1 MNFNPFKEKCENL
14 DSLFM
19 DWEKMYPRPY
29 DKCDADP
36 YTRVRCIL
44 ANGAE
49 FEAVRFSHAFH
60 RSCSDNDV
68 RRFLAVTRRQE
79 QQQQKRIACLKPLNE
94 TVLETTIG
102 YEQLA
107 VDLTAIFARRHQGY
121 LKQAFDFALLEDF
134 DHLYRY
140 ADLMELD
147 TGAHAETLVG
157 DYTEITPG
165 RPTVSEHRY
174 PADDVRRFCD
184 NSVATPLDKLDAA
197 IITAAEQQ
205 TMNYYMNQAQFY
217 TNDLGRQLYS
227 EIGMIEEQHVSH
239 YGSLLDPRMTFAE
252 NLLMHEYTEC
262 YLYYSLYSDET
273 DPHVKK
279 IWEQHLVCE
288 IAHLHKAA
296 ELFENIEKRD
306 RSEVIKDGTFPEI
319 IMFRSQKDYIRDV
332 LNETVTLTPDRED
345 YTEINSVPDDS
356 DFFYYQKQVNNTIGD
371 VASHKVIAAIQE
383 KLGRDYRSEIAPNP
397 VNVLCDRKK
406 DNTTLGRVKER
417 IYA

>member
-1 MNFNPFKEKCENL
+1 M
-14 DSLFM
+14 
-19 DWEKMYPRPY
+19 
-29 DKCDADP
+29 
-36 YTRVRCIL
+36 
-44 ANGAE
+44 
-49 FEAVRFSHAFH
+49 
-60 RSCSDNDV
+60 
-68 RRFLAVTRRQE
+68 
-79 QQQQKRIACLKPLNE
+79 
-94 TVLETTIG
+94 
-102 YEQLA
+102 
-107 VDLTAIFARRHQGY
+107 DLTAIFARRHQGY

-184 NSVATPLDKLDAA
+184 NSVATPLEKLDAA

-217 TNDLGRQLYS
+217 TNDLGRKLYS
-227 EIGMIEEQHVSH
+227 EIAMIEEQHVSH

-332 LNETVTLTPDRED
+332 LKETVTLTSDRED